1 MKNSKPKFS
10 DNIYMMSLAIR
21 DQLACVSIALLKQNQ
36 YCIYKMSIYKTETIN
51 ELVMNK

>member
-21 DQLACVSIALLKQNQ
+21 DQLACVSIALLKQ
-36 YCIYKMSIYKTETIN
+36 IN
-51 ELVMNK
+51 IVNTKCRYIKLKQ